1 MKDHPEI
8 TNIVSYADRR
18 WSVGN
23 LYEKLEFTKMKNT
36 EINYFYI
43 RQYERESR
51 MKYQKHKLV
60 AMGADPNKT
69 EHEIMQS
76 LKYYRIYDCG
86 NIKFEYKRLT

>member
-1 MKDHPEI
+1 
-8 TNIVSYADRR
+8 
-18 WSVGN
+18 
-23 LYEKLEFTKMKNT
+23 
-36 EINYFYI
+36 
-43 RQYERESR
+43 

>member
-1 MKDHPEI
+1 MLIEDGALETCMKNSD
-8 TNIVSYADRR
+8 SQ
-18 WSVGN
+18 
-23 LYEKLEFTKMKNT
+23 KMKNT

-76 LKYYRIYDCG
+76 LKSYRIYNCG

>member
-1 MKDHPEI
+1 
-8 TNIVSYADRR
+8 
-18 WSVGN
+18 
-23 LYEKLEFTKMKNT
+23 
-36 EINYFYI
+36 
-43 RQYERESR
+43 

-86 NIKFEYKRLT
+86 NIKFEYKKIDIILTKLIKTMSN